1 VIEMTEIILGEK
13 DTLGDNFYDMMKEEI
28 S

>member
-1 VIEMTEIILGEK
+1 VVEMTEIILGEK
-13 DTLGDNFYDMMKEEI
+13 DALGDNFYDMMKEEI